1 MTMEHLSK
9 VTDHIGIPQRT
20 RKKLRRISKS
30 PTARSVAALVPLL
43 AIGVVAARILA
54 GRRSSR

>member
-1 MTMEHLSK
+1 MGHLSK
-9 VTDHIGIPQRT
+9 VTDHIDIPRRT

-43 AIGVVAARILA
+43 TIGVVAAHILA